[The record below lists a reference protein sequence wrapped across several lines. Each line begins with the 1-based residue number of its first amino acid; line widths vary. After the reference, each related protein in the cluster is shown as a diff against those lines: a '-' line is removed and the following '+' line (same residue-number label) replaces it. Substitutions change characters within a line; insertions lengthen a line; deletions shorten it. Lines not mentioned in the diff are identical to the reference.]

1 MDATTPPIG
10 CMFMFHVAFRIIHHT
25 VERHLVTRKQ
35 TIGFIMASTNGGSTK
50 SNVAPSGASLSIGSK
65 TGTNHRAI
73 VYMILLAIQFG
84 IQPIISRRYT
94 SPTINK
100 STVLLVQEIV
110 KFIMA
115 YMMLLLSGNTS
126 NVMKGAPMEL
136 RFKVFQKD
144 VLHLSHSAA
153 PFSLLRSS

>member
-1 MDATTPPIG
+1 
-10 CMFMFHVAFRIIHHT
+10 
-25 VERHLVTRKQ
+25 
-35 TIGFIMASTNGGSTK
+35 MASTNGGSTK

-65 TGTNHRAI
+65 TGTNHKAY

-94 SPTINK
+94 SPAINK